1 MTQSTWNRSNCVMG
15 TMRWIEWNECN
26 WNGQCVAVG
35 EVVATSS
42 LLNCFNVE
50 RSDRHRAVGT
60 ARSFGEHCVVGSCL
74 KWHCNDK
81 SPWNF
86 SFPGNRILESGDVGI
101 RRVLISTTAFT
112 LRYRHVGHIDISI
125 SQDSLA
131 TQNLDSKWK
140 RRAPLS
146 PQSLDTVIQH
156 LLSRNMPAP
165 LDAARGIVWHVI
177 CRSFHPSREERFAA
191 TNSSRNL
198 PTIWRM
204 STKQNLEIHLQR
216 EVL

>member
-1 MTQSTWNRSNCVMG
+1 MFFAGRAKREAPREVRNTSRCMVECVR
-15 TMRWIEWNECN
+15 T
-26 WNGQCVAVG
+26 
-35 EVVATSS
+35 
-42 LLNCFNVE
+42 LNV
-50 RSDRHRAVGT
+50 
-60 ARSFGEHCVVGSCL
+60 SFY
-74 KWHCNDK
+74 
-81 SPWNF
+81 PRNF

-112 LRYRHVGHIDISI
+112 VRYRHVGHIDINI

-165 LDAARGIVWHVI
+165 LDATRSIVWHVI
-177 CRSFHPSREERFAA
+177 CRSFHPFREERFAA